1 MINAA
6 LSVIAT
12 DLLAYG
18 EEHVSAAVVRISPSE
33 HERLGIL
40 AADILYAPGSP
51 RLLSYCVAMAAVQ
64 VVEGRPR
71 SLKRKRRQMH
81 VYEKPNA

>member
-6 LSVIAT
+6 LSTIST

-18 EEHVSAAVVRISPSE
+18 EDEASAAVLHLSPAD
-33 HERLGIL
+33 HERLSIL
-40 AADILYAPGSP
+40 AADILYAPNGS

-64 VVEGRPR
+64 ILEGRPR
-71 SLKRKRRQMH
+71 PLKRKKRQMH
-81 VYEKPNA
+81 VYEGRHA